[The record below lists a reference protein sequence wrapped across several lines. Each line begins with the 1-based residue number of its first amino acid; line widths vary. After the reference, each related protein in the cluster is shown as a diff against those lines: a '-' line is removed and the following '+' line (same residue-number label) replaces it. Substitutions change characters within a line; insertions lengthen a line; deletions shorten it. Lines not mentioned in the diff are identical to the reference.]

1 MTPFQISEEL
11 INEFKVDIESHNI
24 NSLKKRTSE
33 YHYAD
38 LAEIVDELTTEE
50 GLYLIKLLD
59 SEKTSDVLTELDDDT
74 RDNILELLSVKE
86 IVGEIDELDTDDA
99 VDIISELPT
108 ERQEQ
113 IFAQMGDE
121 ERIQNIK
128 ELLNYDENSAGGLMA
143 KELVKVN
150 ENWTVTKCVK
160 EMRQQASEVTRVHS
174 IYVINDN
181 EELIGRLSL
190 KDLLTADN
198 KSKIKS
204 VYIPKVDYV
213 FVTDKADVVAK
224 LMTKY
229 DLEAVP
235 VVDSNKILL
244 GRITID
250 DIVDFIKDEAEKDY
264 QLAAGVTSD
273 VEADDNIFE
282 LTKAR
287 LPWLFLGLLGGLGS
301 VFILE
306 GFEKIMM
313 DPSYRILFFFTPLI
327 AAMAGNVGVQS
338 SAIIVQGLANKSLKG
353 SLLNRLL
360 KEIGLSIINGIALG
374 IVIVIFGLITS
385 LNLSISLTIAL
396 SMLCVIVV
404 SALVGTFVP
413 IVLDKNN
420 IDPAIATG
428 PFITTCND
436 IFGIFLFFYI
446 AKLVL
451 GF

>member
-121 ERIQNIK
+121 KRIQNIK

-190 KDLLTADN
+190 KDL
-198 KSKIKS
+198 
-204 VYIPKVDYV
+204 
-213 FVTDKADVVAK
+213 
-224 LMTKY
+224 
-229 DLEAVP
+229 
-235 VVDSNKILL
+235 
-244 GRITID
+244 
-250 DIVDFIKDEAEKDY
+250 
-264 QLAAGVTSD
+264 
-273 VEADDNIFE
+273 
-282 LTKAR
+282 
-287 LPWLFLGLLGGLGS
+287 
-301 VFILE
+301 
-306 GFEKIMM
+306 
-313 DPSYRILFFFTPLI
+313 
-327 AAMAGNVGVQS
+327 
-338 SAIIVQGLANKSLKG
+338 
-353 SLLNRLL
+353 
-360 KEIGLSIINGIALG
+360 
-374 IVIVIFGLITS
+374 
-385 LNLSISLTIAL
+385 
-396 SMLCVIVV
+396 
-404 SALVGTFVP
+404 
-413 IVLDKNN
+413 
-420 IDPAIATG
+420 
-428 PFITTCND
+428 
-436 IFGIFLFFYI
+436 
-446 AKLVL
+446 
-451 GF
+451 

>member
-121 ERIQNIK
+121 KRIQNIK

-213 FVTDKADVVAK
+213 FVTD
-224 LMTKY
+224 
-229 DLEAVP
+229 
-235 VVDSNKILL
+235 
-244 GRITID
+244 
-250 DIVDFIKDEAEKDY
+250 
-264 QLAAGVTSD
+264 
-273 VEADDNIFE
+273 
-282 LTKAR
+282 
-287 LPWLFLGLLGGLGS
+287 
-301 VFILE
+301 
-306 GFEKIMM
+306 
-313 DPSYRILFFFTPLI
+313 
-327 AAMAGNVGVQS
+327 
-338 SAIIVQGLANKSLKG
+338 
-353 SLLNRLL
+353 
-360 KEIGLSIINGIALG
+360 
-374 IVIVIFGLITS
+374 
-385 LNLSISLTIAL
+385 
-396 SMLCVIVV
+396 
-404 SALVGTFVP
+404 
-413 IVLDKNN
+413 
-420 IDPAIATG
+420 
-428 PFITTCND
+428 
-436 IFGIFLFFYI
+436 
-446 AKLVL
+446 
-451 GF
+451 

>member
-121 ERIQNIK
+121 KRIQNIK

-198 KSKIKS
+198 KS
-204 VYIPKVDYV
+204 
-213 FVTDKADVVAK
+213 
-224 LMTKY
+224 
-229 DLEAVP
+229 
-235 VVDSNKILL
+235 
-244 GRITID
+244 
-250 DIVDFIKDEAEKDY
+250 
-264 QLAAGVTSD
+264 
-273 VEADDNIFE
+273 
-282 LTKAR
+282 
-287 LPWLFLGLLGGLGS
+287 
-301 VFILE
+301 
-306 GFEKIMM
+306 
-313 DPSYRILFFFTPLI
+313 
-327 AAMAGNVGVQS
+327 
-338 SAIIVQGLANKSLKG
+338 
-353 SLLNRLL
+353 
-360 KEIGLSIINGIALG
+360 
-374 IVIVIFGLITS
+374 
-385 LNLSISLTIAL
+385 
-396 SMLCVIVV
+396 
-404 SALVGTFVP
+404 
-413 IVLDKNN
+413 
-420 IDPAIATG
+420 
-428 PFITTCND
+428 
-436 IFGIFLFFYI
+436 
-446 AKLVL
+446 
-451 GF
+451 

>member
-121 ERIQNIK
+121 KRIQNIK

-204 VYIPKVDYV
+204 VY
-213 FVTDKADVVAK
+213 
-224 LMTKY
+224 L
-229 DLEAVP
+229 
-235 VVDSNKILL
+235 S
-244 GRITID
+244 
-250 DIVDFIKDEAEKDY
+250 
-264 QLAAGVTSD
+264 
-273 VEADDNIFE
+273 
-282 LTKAR
+282 
-287 LPWLFLGLLGGLGS
+287 
-301 VFILE
+301 
-306 GFEKIMM
+306 
-313 DPSYRILFFFTPLI
+313 LI
-327 AAMAGNVGVQS
+327 H
-338 SAIIVQGLANKSLKG
+338 I
-353 SLLNRLL
+353 
-360 KEIGLSIINGIALG
+360 
-374 IVIVIFGLITS
+374 
-385 LNLSISLTIAL
+385 
-396 SMLCVIVV
+396 
-404 SALVGTFVP
+404 
-413 IVLDKNN
+413 
-420 IDPAIATG
+420 
-428 PFITTCND
+428 
-436 IFGIFLFFYI
+436 
-446 AKLVL
+446 
-451 GF
+451 

>member
-1 MTPFQISEEL
+1 MTPFQISEKL

-121 ERIQNIK
+121 KRIQNIK

-213 FVTDKADVVAK
+213 FVTD
-224 LMTKY
+224 
-229 DLEAVP
+229 
-235 VVDSNKILL
+235 
-244 GRITID
+244 
-250 DIVDFIKDEAEKDY
+250 
-264 QLAAGVTSD
+264 
-273 VEADDNIFE
+273 
-282 LTKAR
+282 
-287 LPWLFLGLLGGLGS
+287 
-301 VFILE
+301 
-306 GFEKIMM
+306 
-313 DPSYRILFFFTPLI
+313 
-327 AAMAGNVGVQS
+327 
-338 SAIIVQGLANKSLKG
+338 
-353 SLLNRLL
+353 
-360 KEIGLSIINGIALG
+360 
-374 IVIVIFGLITS
+374 
-385 LNLSISLTIAL
+385 
-396 SMLCVIVV
+396 
-404 SALVGTFVP
+404 
-413 IVLDKNN
+413 
-420 IDPAIATG
+420 
-428 PFITTCND
+428 
-436 IFGIFLFFYI
+436 
-446 AKLVL
+446 
-451 GF
+451 

>member
-24 NSLKKRTSE
+24 ISLKKRTSE

-38 LAEIVDELTTEE
+38 IAEIVDELNTEE

-59 SEKTSDVLTELDDDT
+59 SEKTSDVLTEVDDDT
-74 RDNILELLSVKE
+74 RDSILELLSVKE
-86 IVGEIDELDTDDA
+86 IIGEIDQLDTDDA

-113 IFAQMGDE
+113 VFAQMGDE

-213 FVTDKADVVAK
+213 FVTDKADEVAK

-235 VVDSNKILL
+235 VVDLS
-244 GRITID
+244 
-250 DIVDFIKDEAEKDY
+250 
-264 QLAAGVTSD
+264 
-273 VEADDNIFE
+273 
-282 LTKAR
+282 
-287 LPWLFLGLLGGLGS
+287 
-301 VFILE
+301 
-306 GFEKIMM
+306 
-313 DPSYRILFFFTPLI
+313 LI
-327 AAMAGNVGVQS
+327 H
-338 SAIIVQGLANKSLKG
+338 I
-353 SLLNRLL
+353 
-360 KEIGLSIINGIALG
+360 
-374 IVIVIFGLITS
+374 
-385 LNLSISLTIAL
+385 
-396 SMLCVIVV
+396 
-404 SALVGTFVP
+404 
-413 IVLDKNN
+413 
-420 IDPAIATG
+420 
-428 PFITTCND
+428 
-436 IFGIFLFFYI
+436 
-446 AKLVL
+446 
-451 GF
+451 